1 MYTNTKRYKAIF
13 VISGVNV
20 ENIDLLYLASA
31 FLLGYIVRGT
41 LAFLYNLGT
50 MANFVKDITYE
61 LQGLII
67 GVAQDVEFIKEA
79 KYQILDS
86 AGADENLIKR
96 ERNMDEYSFGVDHGN
111 VQTIWKLE
119 FEYEQSEVFGSKF
132 SSLQRD
138 LDFIPI
144 EYELEETAILKTP
157 CFITSDNNQK
167 NIYFQYI

>member
-1 MYTNTKRYKAIF
+1 
-13 VISGVNV
+13 V

-96 ERNMDEYSFGVDHGN
+96 ERNMDEYSFNQWRNIV
-111 VQTIWKLE
+111 VKTYI
-119 FEYEQSEVFGSKF
+119 SKF
-132 SSLQRD
+132 PHKFKNTFVKFNDWDGMVFQFNEERD
-138 LDFIPI
+138 
-144 EYELEETAILKTP
+144 KRR
-157 CFITSDNNQK
+157 
-167 NIYFQYI
+167 